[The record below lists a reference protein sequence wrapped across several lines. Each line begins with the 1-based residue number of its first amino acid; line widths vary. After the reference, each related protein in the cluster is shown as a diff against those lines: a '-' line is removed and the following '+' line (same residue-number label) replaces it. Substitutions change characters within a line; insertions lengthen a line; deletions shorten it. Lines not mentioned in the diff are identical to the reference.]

1 MSDKACERPTMQI
14 EASTLIRRVAEPR
27 EVGDSVKAAISRA
40 ARKLS
45 FGYGRSRDIWY
56 SRARRIDA
64 DEMDALRREATKQA
78 ERYERIAQ
86 AMRNSDEDFYS
97 SDISAL
103 VNAARTIR
111 GVDSSGTGQD

>member
-56 SRARRIDA
+56 RRARRIDA
-64 DEMDALRREATKQA
+64 DEMDALRREAGKQA

-86 AMRNSDEDFYS
+86 AMQNTDSDFFG
-97 SDISAL
+97 SDILAL
-103 VNAARTIR
+103 VESAKRLR
-111 GVDSSGTGQD
+111 GMGGTGTD